1 MAQLKARQS
10 RFTYIRIKINNHL
23 SLGAACMNWIDD
35 FVAKLFPLD
44 VSVQELEAAFLL
56 KYKNIP
62 HRLFKYREVNKYSIE
77 NLVDDTV
84 WLADPATFNDPY
96 DCHHFINY
104 NQLSND
110 ILITMPQ
117 ELRDRL
123 PQDKLEEIENSI
135 SLAEDPNSAMVD
147 ILLRDVAPE
156 KAAAMKAALL
166 GVTSAAFEKMGT
178 DGANRMKDAF
188 KVCSFSERVDSTLM
202 WSHYANYHK
211 GFCIEY
217 DIKSVHPGD
226 YVSRFM
232 YPVIYSEHPFDATP
246 NMLRVGRAGFNNL
259 YLNLAGL
266 IKSMDWGYEKEWRL
280 IFANGVLDKA
290 QSWKMPVPKAIYLGS
305 HISPDDQ
312 ARLTDICMS
321 KGISILKM
329 HHSRGAFVMEARPI
343 VA

>member
-1 MAQLKARQS
+1 
-10 RFTYIRIKINNHL
+10 
-23 SLGAACMNWIDD
+23 MNWIDD

-44 VSVQELEAAFLL
+44 ISAQELESAFLL
-56 KYKNIP
+56 KYQNIP
-62 HRLFKYREVNKYSIE
+62 NRLFKYREANEYSIK

-104 NQLSND
+104 DKLSNNF
-110 ILITMPQ
+110 LRLMPQ

-135 SLAEDPNSAMVD
+135 SLAEDPNSAMID

-156 KAAAMKAALL
+156 KAAIMKAALL
-166 GVTSAAFEKMGT
+166 GAMSAMFEKMGT
-178 DGANRMKDAF
+178 DGANRMKDGF

-217 DIKSVHPGD
+217 DIKSVRPDD

-246 NMLRVGRAGFNNL
+246 NMLQAGKDGFNNL

-290 QSWKMPVPKAIYLGS
+290 QPWKMPLPKAVYIGS

-312 ARLTDICMS
+312 TRLTDICMS